1 VTQHIA
7 LLRGINIGPNRR
19 IAMAELRD
27 QLANAGYGEVR
38 TYLQSGNV
46 LLLSDSAPEALA
58 RELEAHIASRFAL
71 DVPVV
76 VRTRDELADIVARD
90 PLGALATDLKRY
102 QVSFLSSEPD
112 AGVVERIKAAAGP
125 GESVVVSEREIYAWH
140 PAGINR
146 SPLAMALADRKLGVV
161 ATARNWNTVTS
172 LLELASVG

>member
-1 VTQHIA
+1 MAQQIA
-7 LLRGINIGPNRR
+7 LLRGINIGANRR
-19 IAMAELRD
+19 IAMAELREH
-27 QLANAGYGEVR
+27 LANAGYGEVR

-46 LLLSDSAPEALA
+46 LLLSDSAPDELA

-76 VRTRDELADIVARD
+76 VRTRDELADVVARD
-90 PLGALATDLKRY
+90 PFGAVATDLRRY
-102 QVSFLSSEPD
+102 QVSFLTSDPG
-112 AGVVERIKAAAGP
+112 AGMVERIKAAAGP
-125 GESVVVSEREIYAWH
+125 GEAVAASGREIFAWH